1 MYKKINYDKMTKE
14 KEEGKLNTIQDK
26 YNWKLTDLFQN
37 KEQFYN
43 AVKKLQNDLKQIE
56 TYKGILCDT
65 SDNLYQCYAL
75 YEKSLI
81 SFDKIYSY
89 GMFSYHLNMADQ
101 EGIKLFK
108 EVENLSSEFSTATSF
123 MTPEITFTKE
133 ELINKY
139 LSEDERLKP
148 YERDI
153 RDILEDKR
161 HILSKEEENL
171 LAKYSEVFSGPENIY
186 DILTNAEFK
195 FGTLIDEQGNEVELT
210 DATYT
215 KYLKSNN
222 MEVRKQA
229 FQLMYKKYSE
239 YINTITE
246 MYLANVKQTV
256 ITAKLRNY
264 NSSLEKATNQDDS
277 TIKVYEALMKG
288 VNEGLE
294 INHEFISLK
303 KKLLNLKELHMYDLY
318 VNPYQ
323 ENKDKI
329 SFEEA
334 KQEVKTALAILGE
347 EYGNLLDEAFEH
359 NWIDVYEK
367 PNKRGGAYSSGVYG
381 VHPFVL
387 MSFTEDKRDV
397 STIAHE
403 LGHSMH
409 SYYSNKNQN
418 IINSGYTIMVAEV
431 ASTVN
436 EILLSEY
443 QIQNEKDKKK
453 KAEYIYEFLEMI
465 RATFYRQ
472 SMFAEFEKEVH
483 EKIENGGMLSAEDLN
498 KIYYEL
504 NQKYFGKDII
514 IDKEIQY
521 EWSRIPH
528 FYTDFYVYKYATGIS
543 AAICIATKIL
553 NKEEGFVEKYI
564 NMLSQGCMKKS
575 VELLKMVDVDL
586 EDSNTYK
593 IITQFY
599 KDKISE
605 LKDLI

>member
-108 EVENLSSEFSTATSF
+108 EVENLSSELGTATSF

-153 RDILEDKR
+153 RDILEDKK

-347 EYGNLLDEAFEH
+347 EYGKLLDEAFEH

>member
-1 MYKKINYDKMTKE
+1 MNQ
-14 KEEGKLNTIQDK
+14 IQEK
-26 YNWKLTDLFQN
+26 YNWNLTDLFEN
-37 KEQFYN
+37 KEEFYK
-43 AVKKLQNDLKQIE
+43 AKEKMQKDLKEIE
-56 TYKGILCDT
+56 KYKGILCD
-65 SDNLYQCYAL
+65 SAENLYQCYNI
-75 YEKSLI
+75 YEKILI
-81 SFDKIYSY
+81 DFDKIYSY

-108 EVENLSSEFSTATSF
+108 EVENLSSEFSTATSYI
-123 MTPEITFTKE
+123 TPEITFTDE
-133 ELINKY
+133 AIINKY
-139 LSEDERLKP
+139 LEEDKRLKR

-153 RDILEDKR
+153 KDTLEKKK

-171 LAKYSEVFSGPENIY
+171 LANYSEVFSGPENIY

-195 FGTLIDEQGNEVELT
+195 FGTLINENGEEVELT

-222 MEVRKQA
+222 IKVRKQA
-229 FQLMYKKYSE
+229 FNLMYKKYSE

-264 NSSLEKATNQDDS
+264 KSSLEKATVNDDA

-288 VNEGLE
+288 VEEGLDT
-294 INHEFISLK
+294 NHQFISSK
-303 KKLLNLKELHMYDLY
+303 RKLLNMDKIHMYDLY
-318 VNPYQ
+318 VNPFEQ
-323 ENKDKI
+323 KEDKI

-334 KQEVKTALAILGE
+334 KKEVKDALAILGK
-347 EYGNLLDEAFEH
+347 EYGEMLDIAFEN

-387 MSFTEDKRDV
+387 MSFTENKRDV

-409 SYYSNKNQN
+409 SYYSSKTQN
-418 IINSGYTIMVAEV
+418 IIDSQYTIMVAEV

-443 QIQNEKDKKK
+443 QINNETDKKK
-453 KAEYIYEFLEMI
+453 KAELIYELLEMI
-465 RATFYRQ
+465 RATFFRQ
-472 SMFAEFEKEVH
+472 SMFAEFEKTVH
-483 EKIENGGMLSAEDLN
+483 EKIEKGEMLASEDLN
-498 KIYYEL
+498 NIYHKL
-504 NQKYFGKDII
+504 NEKYFGKDII
-514 IDKEIQY
+514 IDDEIKY
-521 EWSRIPH
+521 EWARIPH

-543 AAICIATKIL
+543 SAICIATKIL

-564 NMLSQGCMKKS
+564 NMLSQGCTKKS

-586 EDSNTYK
+586 ENPATYK
-593 IITQFY
+593 ATTDFY
-599 KDKISE
+599 KNKIEE
-605 LKDLI
+605 LEKLI